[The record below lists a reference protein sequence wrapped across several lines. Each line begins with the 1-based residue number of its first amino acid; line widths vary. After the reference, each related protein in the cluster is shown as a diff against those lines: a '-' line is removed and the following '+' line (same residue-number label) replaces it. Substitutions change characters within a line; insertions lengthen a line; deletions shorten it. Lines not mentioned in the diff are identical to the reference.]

1 MSDERYSPQF
11 VIDGAHAV
19 MRAIDLDPASSVAAN
34 ERVGAATF
42 YTREQNGLVLPWF
55 GRLFLNAPYSN
66 YSEWIRKLADE
77 KERVEQVFLL
87 GPIPSLSL
95 IADRCRFLLNGSILY
110 PNERLKYL
118 NAATGKMVGSPFGSF
133 LAYYGPNQL
142 RFARVFQ
149 KYGTIQR
156 PVSEFYLRLAR
167 KEKINN

>member
-95 IADRCRFLLNGSILY
+95 IADRCRFCSMDQFSIRMSDLSISMRQ
-110 PNERLKYL
+110 PAKWSDRPSVRSWPTTARTNSDSLACSKS
-118 NAATGKMVGSPFGSF
+118 TGPSNVPS
-133 LAYYGPNQL
+133 
-142 RFARVFQ
+142 
-149 KYGTIQR
+149 
-156 PVSEFYLRLAR
+156 VSS
-167 KEKINN
+167 I